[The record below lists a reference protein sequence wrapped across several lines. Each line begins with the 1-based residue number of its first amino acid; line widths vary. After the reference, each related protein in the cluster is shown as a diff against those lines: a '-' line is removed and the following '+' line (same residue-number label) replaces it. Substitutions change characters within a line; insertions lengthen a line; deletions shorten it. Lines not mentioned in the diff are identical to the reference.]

1 MELNFTGCDVSSPC
15 GRDLIKAMKD
25 KAVAPGPGPE
35 EVLGW
40 PSPPPQPLSAT
51 KVVIVTAEALS
62 QNRRFVFIMHLY
74 YKLPGNGVFR

>member
-1 MELNFTGCDVSSPC
+1 MELNVTGCDLSSPC

-25 KAVAPGPGPE
+25 VTVAPGPE
-35 EVLGW
+35 EVPGW
-40 PSPPPQPLSAT
+40 PLPPPPPQALSAT

>member
-1 MELNFTGCDVSSPC
+1 MGLNVTGCDLSSPC

-25 KAVAPGPGPE
+25 VTVAPGPE
-35 EVLGW
+35 EVPGW